1 MEVSLPDKFRAP
13 QISLYKGRTDP
24 DDHLELYIGHMVLHG
39 YSEEIMCRAS
49 RNTLSRATWRWF
61 TKLQPNFITSWK
73 DVKRAFSNQF
83 LGIKIFATPKQN
95 LTIMFQG
102 PQESLKE
109 WLTRFNV
116 EVVST
121 EEISNKDAL
130 MGTMSSMRPDIPF
143 RDDLHQ
149 KPAKTYREFLERMQ
163 GFIKAEEAKIL
174 ALKSKLVVPKSTS
187 NVICVDQS
195 SRRQNGKEIRGSG
208 NSESTQYIEN

>member
-1 MEVSLPDKFRAP
+1 MEVSLPDKFIAL

-24 DDHLELYIGHMVLHG
+24 DDHLELYIGHMVLLG
-39 YSEEIMCRAS
+39 YSEEIMCRAF

-61 TKLQPNFITSWK
+61 TKLQPNSITSWK
-73 DVKRAFSNQF
+73 D
-83 LGIKIFATPKQN
+83 
-95 LTIMFQG
+95 G

-109 WLTRFNV
+109 WLTRFSV

-121 EEISNKDAL
+121 EEISDKDAL
-130 MGTMSSMRPDIPF
+130 MGTMSSMRHDIPF

-149 KPAKTYREFLERMQ
+149 KPAKTYQEFLERTQ
-163 GFIKAEEAKIL
+163 GFIKVEEAKIL